1 MKTININNFEEKL
14 IYEKLSNGLEI
25 YMIPNKLKKN
35 FFCMMVTKF
44 GGKDLEFKIDN
55 NEYKVPSGVAH
66 FLEHKLF
73 ESSDLKPFNFYAKSG
88 TDVNAVTTYDY
99 TGYYFSGNN
108 DFNNN
113 LIYIINWLNH
123 FSITKEKVDK
133 EKGIILEEAHM
144 YKDVPERVL
153 IEKLNNNTFIKSNKR
168 LKVIGQDNDI
178 KNITKEDLELCYN
191 TFYTPNNMALLITG
205 NFDYEEALKI
215 IKEEY
220 KKIKKENVKV
230 TIKEEQEPD
239 EVLKE
244 YEEINM
250 NIELPKLGICYKLNK
265 DKFSKLNINN
275 YLLDY
280 YIFMVLT
287 LGFGNTSEF
296 YEELYKQEKFISF
309 DYDLSDIKDHY
320 IITLYSNTNK
330 EKELEESIDNYVNNI
345 NLNEQDF
352 ERIKKSWIST
362 EIKASD
368 SINASLYNI
377 LDDILDYNEY
387 KNNKITDIKNLDF
400 KTLEE
405 VKELLDFSAKSTVI
419 VK

>member
-1 MKTININNFEEKL
+1 
-14 IYEKLSNGLEI
+14 
-25 YMIPNKLKKN
+25 
-35 FFCMMVTKF
+35 
-44 GGKDLEFKIDN
+44 
-55 NEYKVPSGVAH
+55 
-66 FLEHKLF
+66 
-73 ESSDLKPFNFYAKSG
+73 
-88 TDVNAVTTYDY
+88 
-99 TGYYFSGNN
+99 
-108 DFNNN
+108 
-113 LIYIINWLNH
+113 
-123 FSITKEKVDK
+123 
-133 EKGIILEEAHM
+133 M

-265 DKFSKLNINN
+265 DKFSKLNIDN

-280 YIFMVLT
+280 YIYMVLT

-330 EKELEESIDNYVNNI
+330 EKELEESIDKYVNNI

-405 VKELLDFSAKSTVI
+405 VKELLDFSTKSTVI